1 LLGPISLLEATTL
14 SLGLLAAVAL
24 TLLTMR
30 ELRCDVTSL
39 TELLA
44 VRVDDVIH
52 EYALLYCFV
61 A

>member
-30 ELRCDVTSL
+30 ELSCDVTSL